1 MSSIDL
7 GRTLRKLLAAFRTF
21 QHQFS
26 PDGNRNQ
33 CTHAAARSP
42 PSSNATHT
50 VVDAHPRA
58 STERKRGNTDLR
70 FCTYICTE
78 LPRIPLCCHF
88 ATYYNFPG
96 KKSVP
101 ELNDQLTY
109 CARSNVTNYL
119 LITIIKICV

>member
-33 CTHAAARSP
+33 CTHAAALSP
-42 PSSNATHT
+42 ASCNATHT
-50 VVDAHPRA
+50 VVDVHPRA
-58 STERKRGNTDLR
+58 STKRMREIPTSGFARTLVQSCHVSHSVAISLRIIISRK
-70 FCTYICTE
+70 
-78 LPRIPLCCHF
+78 
-88 ATYYNFPG
+88 

-109 CARSNVTNYL
+109 TLKNCASDWLFTRISLTV
-119 LITIIKICV
+119 